1 MPLALYFALG
11 GAGVGAVLTIWLAPR
26 MIMWYFTPPVE
37 TGINCSA
44 PIAWALSRLRWA
56 ELWGVIVGA
65 AVGLVVYG
73 FVQRRRKRQQAQ
85 TSSILEGGGTGPVPQ
100 SEQRE

>member
-11 GAGVGAVLTIWLAPR
+11 GAFVSTVLTTWLAPR
-26 MIMWYFTPPVE
+26 MIKWYFSPPVD

-44 PIAWALSRLRWA
+44 PIAWALSRLQWA
-56 ELWGVIVGA
+56 QFWGVIVGV

-73 FVQRRRKRQQAQ
+73 FVQRRRKKQQAQ
-85 TSSILEGGGTGPVPQ
+85 VSSILEGGGNEPLPH
-100 SEQRE
+100 SEPRR

>member
-11 GAGVGAVLTIWLAPR
+11 GACVGTALTAWLAPQ
-26 MIMWYFTPPVE
+26 MIKWYFTPPVE

-44 PIAWALSRLRWA
+44 PIAWALSRLQWA
-56 ELWGVIVGA
+56 QLWGVVLGA
-65 AVGLVVYG
+65 AVGFVVYG
-73 FVQRRRKRQQAQ
+73 FVQRRRKKQQAQ
-85 TSSILEGGGTGPVPQ
+85 LSSILEGGGNGPLPQ